1 MAKDIYLKLDP
12 IKGEAKDEKHPDTI
26 KLDSVS
32 FGSHNSGTFGGT
44 GGGGSGVVTLQDVQL
59 SAVISKASPMLFKAC
74 ATGQHIDKAEIFV
87 RKAGGD
93 QEDFII
99 VTLEPCLVSSY
110 SVSESGGD
118 GLPTD
123 HFSLSYDKITY
134 DYKPQDAKG
143 KTGGSTKVSFEKSTS
158 AKT

>member
-12 IKGEAKDEKHPDTI
+12 IKGEAKDEKHPETI

-32 FGSHNSGTFGGT
+32 LGAHNSGTFGGT
-44 GGGGSGVVTLQDVQL
+44 GGGGSGVVTLQDVQC
-59 SAVISKASPMLFKAC
+59 SGVISKASPMLFKAC
-74 ATGQHIDKAEIFV
+74 ATGQHIDKAEIFM

-93 QEDFII
+93 QEDFLI
-99 VTLEPCLVSSY
+99 VTLEPLIVSSY
-110 SVSESGGD
+110 SVSEAGSD

-134 DYKPQDAKG
+134 EYKPQDAKG
-143 KTGGSTKVSFEKSTS
+143 KTSGSTKVSYEKSTA